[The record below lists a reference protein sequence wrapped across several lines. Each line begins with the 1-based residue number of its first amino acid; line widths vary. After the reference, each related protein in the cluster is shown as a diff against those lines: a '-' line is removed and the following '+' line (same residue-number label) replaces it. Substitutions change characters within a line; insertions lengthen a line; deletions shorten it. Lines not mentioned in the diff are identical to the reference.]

1 MTNSIPEGLKKY
13 VASLYYLDRIQP
25 DHLAMSVLNLRD
37 NGYGGSW
44 EKMLAAHPICGCK
57 TVDKSLTSVDL
68 SDLELKIVQM
78 IKVERSCGVNL
89 SKLRSDFIE
98 PILKDIVK

>member
-44 EKMLAAHPICGCK
+44 EKN
-57 TVDKSLTSVDL
+57 V
-68 SDLELKIVQM
+68 
-78 IKVERSCGVNL
+78 SCSPYMWL
-89 SKLRSDFIE
+89 
-98 PILKDIVK
+98 

>member
-57 TVDKSLTSVDL
+57 TVDKLTRVDL

-78 IKVERSCGVNL
+78 IKV
-89 SKLRSDFIE
+89 
-98 PILKDIVK
+98 

>member
-1 MTNSIPEGLKKY
+1 MVMVVRGK
-13 VASLYYLDRIQP
+13 
-25 DHLAMSVLNLRD
+25 
-37 NGYGGSW
+37 
-44 EKMLAAHPICGCK
+44 KMLAVHPICGCK
-57 TVDKSLTSVDL
+57 TIDKSLTRVDL
-68 SDLELKIVQM
+68 PDLELKIVQM